1 MTENIEI
8 RTIVGN
14 RNLNTVSDSP
24 VTDPA
29 SGAKGL
35 EGTNAFVSQRSKL
48 VRYTCIYVCFTFIRS
63 LFVNACYYYFA

>member
-29 SGAKGL
+29 SGAK
-35 EGTNAFVSQRSKL
+35 
-48 VRYTCIYVCFTFIRS
+48 VCFW
-63 LFVNACYYYFA
+63 L